1 MGGRKN
7 TRQRGFVLEVG
18 GRRILAF
25 LAEDIQ
31 KATQLCAEAWFGEA
45 LAGYRSDGRPVWDG
59 ETEFRIRPANGCEI
73 AELQLAVV
81 TEQARQEYEG
91 YIFVFFLPI
100 DEASH

>member
-1 MGGRKN
+1 MGGRRN
-7 TRQRGFVLEVG
+7 IRQKGLVLEVG

-25 LAEDIQ
+25 LANDIQ
-31 KATQLCAEAWFGEA
+31 KAKQLCAEEWFAEA
-45 LAGYRSDGRPVWDG
+45 LAAYRSDGRPVWDG
-59 ETEFRIRPANGCEI
+59 ETEFRIRPANECEI
-73 AELQLAVV
+73 AELQMAVV